1 MPFKHKVRKEGQPVA
16 PAQTKR
22 GLVIGSTGHPRV
34 RCVRW
39 DERNFPNVADH
50 DAIVVNSM
58 PLAQVISNTP
68 ADESN
73 EMCKRIRANQN
84 TVRVGL
90 LKALGAGK
98 PVYAI
103 DAAESY
109 RKSERHEGPFYFG
122 GMSNREWIP
131 IPVRQEQEE
140 GETLELVDTTLH
152 NYAKFVSRWDHLYYI
167 EQLEQ
172 HHWEWLLQVMF
183 GRKLDHYIT
192 IESQPVARN
201 SYGRLVA
208 VKLRLA
214 FHRAVQRGYGELAFQ
229 REPEF
234 RSGELTLLPGP
245 TECSDRDAVN
255 VLLEDFFGI
264 QIESLPPEWV
274 DVDEAKLPGEE
285 ALIGED
291 EKCIASIQALGEK
304 RGRITKEISDL
315 REYKR
320 LLYETGPALEAI
332 CKRVL
337 RELGASVHEAEGT
350 QEDFVLEFRG
360 TKAIVE
366 VKGVTKSISLD
377 DLRQLG
383 QYREDY
389 RLKRS
394 AEVKGVLLGNAW
406 RLVYPSQRQR
416 AFPPNVCKYAEDR
429 GITLA
434 TTCSLYHSFCRVR
447 EGKTNG
453 EDVLGKLLGGSGRTE
468 LS

>member
-1 MPFKHKVRKEGQPVA
+1 MLFRRKEKKEGQPVA

-22 GLVIGSTGHPRV
+22 LLVIGSTGHPRV

-50 DAIVVNSM
+50 DAIVVNSI
-58 PLAQVISNTP
+58 PLAQVISDIP

-73 EMCKRIRANQN
+73 AMCKRIRANQN
-84 TVRVGL
+84 TVRIGL

-103 DAAESY
+103 DAAEFY
-109 RKSERHEGPFYFG
+109 RKSEKHEGPFYFG
-122 GMSNREWIP
+122 GMSNREWMP
-131 IPVRQEQEE
+131 IPVRQEHEE
-140 GETLELVDTTLH
+140 GETMELVDTTLR

-167 EQLEQ
+167 EQQEQ
-172 HHWEWLLQVMF
+172 HYLEWLPQVMF

-264 QIESLPPEWV
+264 QRESLPPEW
-274 DVDEAKLPGEE
+274 VDEAKLPGEE

-291 EKCIASIQALGEK
+291 KKCIASIQALGEK
-304 RGRITKEISDL
+304 RRRIAQEISDL
-315 REYKR
+315 RDYKR

-337 RELGASVHEAEGT
+337 RVLGASVNEGEGR
-350 QEDFVLEFRG
+350 QEDFVMEFRG

-389 RLKRS
+389 RLKWG

-406 RLVYPSQRQR
+406 RLVHPSQRQH
-416 AFPPNVCKYAEDR
+416 AFPPNVCQYAEER

-434 TTCSLYHSFCRVR
+434 TTCSLYHAFCRVR
-447 EGKTNG
+447 EGKTKG
-453 EDVLGKLLGGSGRTE
+453 EEVLGKLLSGLGRTE